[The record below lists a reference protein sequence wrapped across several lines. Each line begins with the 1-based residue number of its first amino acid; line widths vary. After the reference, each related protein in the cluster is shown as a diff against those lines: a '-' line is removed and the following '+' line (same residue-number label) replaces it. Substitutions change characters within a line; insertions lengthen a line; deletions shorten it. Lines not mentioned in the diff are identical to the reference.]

1 MQKKESTPMREIR
14 RKYEE
19 NNKEKRKQTNKQ
31 FATFIP
37 VADYEEMDTF
47 LKKYRLTKV
56 ELIYEGYLSL
66 KQRYEQQESNIKN
79 ELKEKE

>member
-1 MQKKESTPMREIR
+1 MREIR

-37 VADYEEMDTF
+37 IADYEEMDDF
-47 LKKYRLTKV
+47 LKKYSLTKV
-56 ELIYEGYLSL
+56 NLIYEGYLSL
-66 KQRYEQQESNIKN
+66 KQRYEQ
-79 ELKEKE
+79 KEKKLRT

>member
-66 KQRYEQQESNIKN
+66 KQKYEPHETEQRDSKDE
-79 ELKEKE
+79 